1 MLSQNLL
8 LSSFLSLYCT
18 VRALLSPLDC
28 LDSRHCLLSTHV
40 FISLPSIP
48 TLSLVHSSIEIKST
62 LSIINF
68 PSLSLSLSDALLHLL
83 LSFSLPISDSCSFKF
98 MLMIFPNLISESRDW
113 GWLYWAL
120 KVIGLQKSH
129 TVALLEEIQRI
140 KRPTN
145 ITVFLWVVSSTL
157 FFLTLSP
164 LVPPHHLSAALV

>member
-8 LSSFLSLYCT
+8 LSSFLSPYCT

-28 LDSRHCLLSTHV
+28 LDSRLMFSSPFPPFLHSLLSIH
-40 FISLPSIP
+40 PSKHNQRS
-48 TLSLVHSSIEIKST
+48 LSLTS
-62 LSIINF
+62 L
-68 PSLSLSLSDALLHLL
+68 LSLSLSDALLHLL

-120 KVIGLQKSH
+120 KVIGLQMSH
-129 TVALLEEIQRI
+129 TVALPEGIQRI